1 MSEYISR
8 EAVINIT
15 AETGAWETQNRV
27 RELPAADVQ
36 PVKHGQWI
44 MKKKTELFLTGLMAV
59 TEGHVLTKTSADKPF
74 TEREANIVRL
84 KEHRTIKIPYCS
96 ICQNYGDD
104 EYDKTPYCPYCGARM
119 DGDSD
124 ADLWLDDDSVPND
137 DMRPDNEV
145 M

>member
-1 MSEYISR
+1 MDDYISR
-8 EAVINIT
+8 KAVLSKCQQIWSNADETTEIGVAIINI
-15 AETGAWETQNRV
+15 V
-27 RELPAADVQ
+27 DELADFVENIPSADVQ
-36 PVKHGQWI
+36 PVKHGRWI
-44 MKKKTELFLTGLMAV
+44 MLEKTELFPTGLMAV

-119 DGDSD
+119 DGDS
-124 ADLWLDDDSVPND
+124 
-137 DMRPDNEV
+137 E
-145 M
+145 